1 MIKKYMI
8 TGDTHGNFS
17 RFRSLFNNDWGIQ
30 ADYPPDETGII
41 VLGDAALNYLLNEN
55 DKHLKRILQNSGYT
69 WYLVRGNHEE
79 RPQNVSGVIQEYDD
93 ETDGLIWVEKD
104 YPKIKY
110 FQDGGTYNLGPWRT
124 LVIGGAYS
132 VDKYYRLA
140 RAGFNA
146 QSVTPENRNFIQ
158 TFAHWFYDEQ
168 LSTQEKENILNN
180 VRGASFDLVLMHT
193 CPEQWMP
200 VDLFLPGID
209 QSTVDNSMEQWLNI
223 LKDQIS
229 WKIMLWG
236 HFHADRIE
244 RPHCEMLYQ
253 SIQDLNVI
261 WNRWYGEKTFQKNC
275 QNLNLSPNF
284 CQDDN
289 PWAKSY
295 KSFL

>member
-17 RFRSLFNNDWGIQ
+17 RFRSLFDNDWGIQ

-140 RAGFNA
+140 RAGFDA

-168 LSTQEKENILNN
+168 LSTQEQHEIFNA
-180 VRGASFDLVLMHT
+180 VQGADFDIVLSHT
-193 CPEQWMP
+193 CPVQWEP
-200 VDLFLPGID
+200 TDLFLPNIN
-209 QSTVDNSMEQWLNI
+209 QATVDKTMEIFLSEIEANI
-223 LKDQIS
+223 NYRM
-229 WKIMLWG
+229 WFCG
-236 HFHADRIE
+236 HYHAE
-244 RPHCEMLYQ
+244 RRLSSNAQMIYEDIY
-253 SIQDLNVI
+253 DLADFM
-261 WNRWYGEKTFQKNC
+261 E
-275 QNLNLSPNF
+275 
-284 CQDDN
+284 
-289 PWAKSY
+289 
-295 KSFL
+295 

>member
-79 RPQNVSGVIQEYDD
+79 RPENIANITQIYDENVRGEVWTE
-93 ETDGLIWVEKD
+93 EEF
-104 YPKIKY
+104 PNIKY
-110 FQDGGTYNLGPWRT
+110 FKDGGIYYLNQWRT

-140 RAGFNA
+140 RAGFDA

-158 TFAHWFYDEQ
+158 TLVHWFYDEQ
-168 LSTQEKENILNN
+168 LSTQEQHEIFNA
-180 VRGASFDLVLMHT
+180 VQGEDFDIVLSHT
-193 CPEQWMP
+193 CPVQWEP
-200 VDLFLPGID
+200 TDLFLPNVN
-209 QSTVDNSMEQWLNI
+209 QATVDKTMEIFLSEIEVNI
-223 LKDQIS
+223 NYRM
-229 WKIMLWG
+229 WFCG
-236 HFHADRIE
+236 HYHAE
-244 RPHCEMLYQ
+244 RRLSSNAQMIYEDIY
-253 SIQDLNVI
+253 DLADFM
-261 WNRWYGEKTFQKNC
+261 E
-275 QNLNLSPNF
+275 
-284 CQDDN
+284 
-289 PWAKSY
+289 
-295 KSFL
+295 